1 MSSYT
6 GICKVGLKERDMITD
21 IQVRDTAGNE
31 QPLSLDEYVRR
42 GVEPDYDQLP
52 WCTDRSD

>member
-6 GICKVGLKERDMITD
+6 GICKVGLKESDVITD

-31 QPLSLDEYVRR
+31 LPLSLDEYIRR
-42 GVEPDYDQLP
+42 GVKPDYDQLP